1 MVEDVGTALRLPRGA
16 QIDRGLD
23 VLGPRFF
30 RARSLPGAL
39 SYILTGHTW
48 LPLLHLHDADRIQ
61 IRCEVP
67 MPLQLDG
74 EDIGDVSEVVL
85 EAERDAVSVL
95 V

>member
-1 MVEDVGTALRLPRGA
+1 MSAGCRSGSRAARESTRASTCSR
-16 QIDRGLD
+16 
-23 VLGPRFF
+23 PRFF

-39 SYILTGHTW
+39 SYILTGHTR